1 MDYIDWIISSFIFLL
16 MVSLILISISS
27 VIPLNTQDD
36 LYSKSIFSG
45 VIETVPIYNFKLNSL
60 DSEIYPYVIDV
71 NSAAGVGQNLFLIDN
86 NKYFSV
92 IKNTNQFFD
101 YNFNNPTD
109 AMGILVLKENFNDFN
124 YLDSFTLLPDT
135 NINAGILE
143 LKEPTTIATIPEF
156 YDFFGFVS
164 TTNSIIAYV
173 SYTDVNNNYYCKF
186 GDSTITIGK
195 TENAIQTTLQTTNYS
210 KTNDWHKVYFGYTKD
225 NLIICNASETDSNY
239 QDANII
245 PKTNVVI
252 STIYNNTLIDDFY
265 IYLNNDLSI
274 NAENINTNYFD
285 ANISD
290 NLATVTLT
298 DTNFSSILDFN
309 FDESLI
315 VPNTNGITLIKT
327 ESEDNKLGVFPQSK
341 EFWIFKDSDENIEI
355 TFDENT
361 GLDLDI
367 SEIEDLSLWLDAS
380 SLDLED
386 DALVSSWIDKSENEN
401 HATQDNDENKPTFK
415 TNILNGKPAVRF
427 DGIGTFLT
435 TPNLQLTDD
444 KYSVITVLKNTK
456 NATSGPWSFGS
467 QGLHYYAPWS
477 TILWR
482 GSGDGGSHV
491 IINNFTTDSFWINSV
506 IKKEGTVMQ
515 DLTLDAYLNTINKI
529 GAYGDS
535 TNTFSSSNDVG
546 INIGRWS
553 TSGIFGGDMTELLVF
568 NKILTD
574 ENRLFVENYLSQ
586 KYDID
591 VENGLDL
598 NGTSIELIDL
608 NSELK
613 TVVMEF
619 FDKDTQEAIDCNYS
633 YKNKKLTIKGC
644 SSDVV
649 IKIRFRNNGI
659 IPTNQKPKITKTKE
673 KIITKDKF
681 DSLSEQSYYL
691 KLYNKILSLENITNR
706 PTTKIYKNTTQYLT
720 ENGFLE
726 NVFVEIKP
734 FN

>member
-45 VIETVPIYNFKLNSL
+45 VTETVPIYNFKLDSL

-143 LKEPTTIATIPEF
+143 LKEPTIITTNSEF

-173 SYTDVNNNYYCKF
+173 SYTDVNNNYFCRF

-195 TENAIQTTLQTTNYS
+195 TENAIQTILQTTNYS
-210 KTNDWHKVYFGYTKD
+210 KTNDWHRVYFGYTKD

-245 PKTNVVI
+245 PKTNVAV

-265 IYLNNDLSI
+265 IYLNNDISSDS
-274 NAENINTNYFD
+274 NTSTVNGNYFD
-285 ANISD
+285 TNISD

-298 DTNFSSILDFN
+298 DAGFSAILDFN
-309 FDESLI
+309 FDENLI
-315 VPNTNGITLIKT
+315 VPDTNGITLIKT
-327 ESEDNKLGVFPQSK
+327 ESEDNKLGIFSQSK

-380 SLDLED
+380 SLELED
-386 DALVSSWIDKSENEN
+386 GALVSSWTDLSGNEN
-401 HATQDNDENKPTFK
+401 HATQDNDGNKPTFK
-415 TNILNGKPAVRF
+415 TNILNGKPAIR
-427 DGIGTFLT
+427 
-435 TPNLQLTDD
+435 
-444 KYSVITVLKNTK
+444 
-456 NATSGPWSFGS
+456 
-467 QGLHYYAPWS
+467 
-477 TILWR
+477 
-482 GSGDGGSHV
+482 
-491 IINNFTTDSFWINSV
+491 
-506 IKKEGTVMQ
+506 
-515 DLTLDAYLNTINKI
+515 
-529 GAYGDS
+529 
-535 TNTFSSSNDVG
+535 
-546 INIGRWS
+546 
-553 TSGIFGGDMTELLVF
+553 FGGNNLYYYFHISLMIGQFFWFLMIYQQLQY
-568 NKILTD
+568 
-574 ENRLFVENYLSQ
+574 VER
-586 KYDID
+586 
-591 VENGLDL
+591 VLDH
-598 NGTSIELIDL
+598 
-608 NSELK
+608 
-613 TVVMEF
+613 
-619 FDKDTQEAIDCNYS
+619 S
-633 YKNKKLTIKGC
+633 YN
-644 SSDVV
+644 
-649 IKIRFRNNGI
+649 
-659 IPTNQKPKITKTKE
+659 
-673 KIITKDKF
+673 
-681 DSLSEQSYYL
+681 
-691 KLYNKILSLENITNR
+691 
-706 PTTKIYKNTTQYLT
+706 
-720 ENGFLE
+720 NGFLVCRNSSSLTFGVGGRRISASWSIIIITQTG
-726 NVFVEIKP
+726 NVK
-734 FN
+734 

>member
-45 VIETVPIYNFKLNSL
+45 VTETVPIYNFKLDSL

-143 LKEPTTIATIPEF
+143 LKEPTIITTNSEF

-173 SYTDVNNNYYCKF
+173 SYTDVNNNYFCRF

-195 TENAIQTTLQTTNYS
+195 TENAIQTILQTTNYS
-210 KTNDWHKVYFGYTKD
+210 KTNDWHRVYFGYTKD
-225 NLIICNASETDSNY
+225 NLIICNVGETDSNY

-265 IYLNNDLSI
+265 IYLNNDISSDS
-274 NAENINTNYFD
+274 NTSTVNGNYFD
-285 ANISD
+285 TNISD

-298 DTNFSSILDFN
+298 DAGFSAILDFN
-309 FDESLI
+309 FDENLI
-315 VPNTNGITLIKT
+315 VPDTNGITLIKT
-327 ESEDNKLGVFPQSK
+327 ESEDNKLGIFSQSK

-380 SLDLED
+380 SLELED
-386 DALVSSWIDKSENEN
+386 GALVSSWTDLSGNEN
-401 HATQDNDENKPTFK
+401 HATQDNDGNKPTFK
-415 TNILNGKPAVRF
+415 TNILNGKPAIRF
-427 DGIGTFLT
+427 GGNNFLKTEEFSTLSQPNSIFLVFAAIENTGYVVIDGTNDTERIAFG
-435 TPNLQLTDD
+435 
-444 KYSVITVLKNTK
+444 S
-456 NATSGPWSFGS
+456 SGPTANDVTIFG
-467 QGLHYYAPWS
+467 
-477 TILWR
+477 
-482 GSGDGGSHV
+482 GGVVNSNETLPQDWAV
-491 IINNFTTDSFWINSV
+491 WGGIYNTTDSKI
-506 IKKEGTVMQ
+506 IKNGLIKNTGNVGTQ
-515 DLTLDAYLNTINKI
+515 DLNGVTIGCRYSLTRFMDGNI
-529 GAYGDS
+529 SEILIYNSALSDS
-535 TNTFSSSNDVG
+535 
-546 INIGRWS
+546 
-553 TSGIFGGDMTELLVF
+553 
-568 NKILTD
+568 
-574 ENRLFVENYLSQ
+574 NRLLIENYLSQ
-586 KYDID
+586 KYDLD

-598 NGTSIELIDL
+598 NGTSVELINL
-608 NSELK
+608 NSPDKKILL
-613 TVVMEF
+613 EF
-619 FDKDTQEAIDCNYS
+619 LDNETLSPVDCNYS
-633 YKNKKLTIKGC
+633 YKNKKLTITGC
-644 SSDVV
+644 SSDII

-659 IPTNQKPKITKTKE
+659 IPTNQKTKITKTKE

-681 DSLSEQSYYL
+681 YSLSGQSYYL
-691 KLYNKILSLENITNR
+691 KLYNKILSLENTTNR